1 MIQTKGLYESTRAC
15 QACALRDGCKG
26 PVPAKPGGRVMLV
39 GEAPGR
45 NEDETGVPFTG
56 QAGEYLNSLLE
67 TAGLSREE
75 VIISNTVK
83 CRPKSNRTPTVDEA
97 RYCAERWLNLEIA
110 AFKPDIIVPMGR
122 VAIEYIMGET
132 NVEHVHG
139 IPNSF
144 KVLGIPFEGTILPVY
159 HPAAGFYDTRL
170 MRHIQQD
177 FETLGKLVR
186 GEQVAV
192 PKDEYL
198 DPDYRQMTSTKV
210 FDKVAAWDTEIVD
223 DELWSF
229 QASDTPGT
237 GHFMRAGDWAMA
249 PGYQGAVVH
258 NYLFDAKYLELP
270 MNTDDTMLMA
280 YLLGLP
286 QGLKELAWRL
296 CGMEMDSYQETIGG
310 HRRDKAL
317 AYLEEAVNLE
327 VPDPP
332 LLENTSWSKKENRLV
347 TSSKQPQHITKK
359 IKRIIADVV
368 GGKQL
373 KDGPVDPYVRWH
385 NIDKRERA
393 EVERELGP
401 MRDASLEDVPV
412 DEAVYYACRD
422 SDATLRVFQKLD
434 REVDRLGLRYVYELD
449 KRTLPIALEMM
460 QNGIKLDSTY
470 LNNLGRHYFELM
482 EMKAEEIFKLVGSEG
497 FNPNSDNEVRKLLF
511 EQLGFTPSKFTE
523 TGLPSVSKD
532 ELPKIDHPVVPL
544 LMEYKHIAHL
554 KDSFCDV
561 LPNKVDEY
569 GRIHP
574 TINVT
579 RTETG
584 RWSMKEPNLQ
594 QIPSRSELGKAIRKA
609 FVAEEGNLLVA
620 IDYSQIEMRVAAHLT
635 GCRSMIDLFLEGRDI
650 HTETASQIFGVPV
663 DQVTSWQRYPTKTM
677 GFGVIY
683 GLTPH
688 GLYNQMAQEGLEDWD
703 EKSCENFI
711 KEYYAL
717 RPELGAWQDQTR
729 AFAAKNGY
737 VTDMFGRLRYIPEM
751 LCPVK
756 RYRGAGE
763 RQAINMPIQSTAQG
777 ILKTAMVKMHQEET
791 NFPYF
796 WLLQIHDELMFEV
809 EARQAIQF
817 VWWASNIMESAVQ
830 LSVPINVEAK
840 MGTNWGE
847 MA

>member
-1 MIQTKGLYESTRAC
+1 MIQTKGLYQATRGC
-15 QACALRDGCKG
+15 TSCALRDGCKG
-26 PVPAKPGGRVMLV
+26 PVPAKPGHGKGMLV

-56 QAGEYLNSLLE
+56 QAGEYLNSLLK
-67 TAGLSREE
+67 TAGLSRDD

-83 CRPKSNRTPTVDEA
+83 CRPKSNRTPTVEEA
-97 RYCAERWLNLEIA
+97 QYCASRWLDLEIS
-110 AFKPDIIVPMGR
+110 AFQPQIVVPMGR
-122 VAIEYIMGET
+122 VAIEYLTGEV

-139 IPNSF
+139 IP
-144 KVLGIPFEGTILPVY
+144 FEKDGATILPVY

-170 MRHIQQD
+170 MRHIQGD

-186 GEQVAV
+186 GERVAV

-198 DPDYRQMTSTKV
+198 DPDYRPMTSTKV

-237 GHFMRAGDWAMA
+237 GWFMKADSCLLDTGE
-249 PGYQGAVVH
+249 GAVVH
-258 NYLFDAKYLELP
+258 NYLFDAKYIELP
-270 MNTDDTMLMA
+270 LNTDDTMLMA
-280 YLLGLP
+280 YLLGMP

-310 HRRDKAL
+310 HRKDKAM
-317 AYLEEAVNLE
+317 AYLEDAVNLE

-332 LLENTSWSKKENRLV
+332 LLENTSWSKKENRLLI
-347 TSSKQPQHITKK
+347 SSKQPQHINRK

-401 MRDASLEDVPV
+401 MRDASLEDVPM
-412 DEAVYYACRD
+412 DEAVHYACRD

-434 REVDRLGLRYVYELD
+434 REIDRLGLRYVYELD
-449 KRTLPIALEMM
+449 KRTLPVALEMM

-470 LNNLGRHYFELM
+470 LNNLGRHYFEML
-482 EMKAEEIFKLVGSEG
+482 EMKAEAIFSTEGVGRR

-511 EQLGFTPSKFTE
+511 EELGFTPSKFTE

-561 LPNKVDEY
+561 LPGKVDEF

-609 FVAEEGNLLVA
+609 FVAEEGNFLVA
-620 IDYSQIEMRVAAHLT
+620 IDYSQIEMRVAAHMT
-635 GCRSMIDLFLEGRDI
+635 GCKSMIDLFLEGRDI

-663 DQVTSWQRYPTKTM
+663 DEVTSWQRYPTKTM

-688 GLYNQMAQEGLEDWD
+688 GLFNQMSQEGLEDWD
-703 EKSCENFI
+703 EKACERFI
-711 KEYYAL
+711 KEYYQL
-717 RPELGAWQDQTR
+717 RPELETWQNQTR
-729 AFAAKNGY
+729 AFAGKHGY
-737 VTDMFGRLRYIPEM
+737 VSDMFGRLRYIPEM

-756 RYRGAGE
+756 RYRSAGE

-777 ILKTAMVKMHQEET
+777 ILKTAMVKMHQA
-791 NFPYF
+791 NYHHPYA

-809 EARQAIQF
+809 EAVHAVQF
-817 VWWASNIMESAVQ
+817 VEWAEQIMESAVK

-847 MA
+847 MS

>member
-1 MIQTKGLYESTRAC
+1 MIQTRGLYQATRGC
-15 QACALRDGCKG
+15 TSCALRDGCKG
-26 PVPAKPGGRVMLV
+26 PVPAKPGHGKVMLV

-56 QAGEYLNSLLE
+56 QAGEYLNSLLK
-67 TAGLSREE
+67 TAGLSRDD

-83 CRPKSNRTPTVDEA
+83 CRPKSNRTPTVEEA
-97 RYCAERWLNLEIA
+97 QYCASRWLDLEIS
-110 AFKPDIIVPMGR
+110 AFQPQIVVPMGR
-122 VAIEYIMGET
+122 VAIEYLTGEV

-139 IPNSF
+139 IP
-144 KVLGIPFEGTILPVY
+144 FEKDGATILPVY

-170 MRHIQQD
+170 MRHIQGD

-186 GEQVAV
+186 GERVAV

-198 DPDYRQMTSTKV
+198 DPDYRPMTSTKV

-237 GHFMRAGDWAMA
+237 GWFMKADSCLLDTGE
-249 PGYQGAVVH
+249 GAVVH
-258 NYLFDAKYLELP
+258 NYLFDAKYIELP
-270 MNTDDTMLMA
+270 LNTDDTMLMA
-280 YLLGLP
+280 YLLGMP

-310 HRRDKAL
+310 HRKDKAM
-317 AYLEEAVNLE
+317 AYLEEAVNLK

-332 LLENTSWSKKENRLV
+332 LLENTSWSKKENRLLI
-347 TSSKQPQHITKK
+347 SSKQPQHINRK

-401 MRDASLEDVPV
+401 MRDASLEDVPM
-412 DEAVYYACRD
+412 DEAVHYACRD

-434 REVDRLGLRYVYELD
+434 REIDRLGLRYVYELD
-449 KRTLPIALEMM
+449 KRTLPVALEMM

-470 LNNLGRHYFELM
+470 LNNLGRHYFEML
-482 EMKAEEIFKLVGSEG
+482 EMKAEAIFSTEGVGRR

-511 EQLGFTPSKFTE
+511 EELGFTPSKFTE

-561 LPNKVDEY
+561 LPGKVDEF

-609 FVAEEGNLLVA
+609 FVAEEGNFLVA
-620 IDYSQIEMRVAAHLT
+620 IDYSQIEMRVAAHMT
-635 GCRSMIDLFLEGRDI
+635 GCKSMIDLFLEGRDI

-663 DQVTSWQRYPTKTM
+663 DEVTSWQRYPTKTM

-688 GLYNQMAQEGLEDWD
+688 GLFNQMSQEGLEDWD
-703 EKSCENFI
+703 EKACERFI
-711 KEYYAL
+711 KEYYQL
-717 RPELGAWQDQTR
+717 RPELETWQNQTR
-729 AFAAKNGY
+729 AFAGKHGY
-737 VTDMFGRLRYIPEM
+737 VSDMFGRLRYIPEM

-756 RYRGAGE
+756 RYRSAGE

-777 ILKTAMVKMHQEET
+777 ILKTAMVKMHQA
-791 NFPYF
+791 NYHHPYA

-809 EARQAIQF
+809 EAVHAVQF
-817 VWWASNIMESAVQ
+817 VEWAEQIMESAVK

-847 MA
+847 MS

>member
-1 MIQTKGLYESTRAC
+1 
-15 QACALRDGCKG
+15 
-26 PVPAKPGGRVMLV
+26 MLV

-45 NEDETGVPFTG
+45 NEDETGVPFTR

-67 TAGLSREE
+67 TAGLSRDE

-83 CRPKSNRTPTVDEA
+83 CRPKNNRTPTVDEA
-97 RYCAERWLNLEIA
+97 RYCANRWLDLEMA
-110 AFKPDIIVPMGR
+110 AFKPEIVVPMGR
-122 VAIEYIMGET
+122 VAIEYLTGET

-139 IPNSF
+139 IPF
-144 KVLGIPFEGTILPVY
+144 VKDGAMVLPVY
-159 HPAAGFYDTRL
+159 HPAAGFHDTRL
-170 MRHIQQD
+170 MRHIQGD
-177 FETLGKLVR
+177 FEILGKLVR
-186 GEQVAV
+186 GEPIERVEDEWAGEEMYIDMGEPFGEPQGEDDGRIVA
-192 PKDEYL
+192 L
-198 DPDYRQMTSTKV
+198 
-210 FDKVAAWDTEIVD
+210 DTETVD
-223 DELWSF
+223 GELWSV
-229 QASDTPGT
+229 QLSDVPG
-237 GHFMRAGDWAMA
+237 GGLFFSGVPEYLPILKHI
-249 PGYQGAVVH
+249 VVH
-258 NYLFDAKYLELP
+258 NYSYDSRFVQLP
-270 MNTDDTMLMA
+270 ENTDDTMLMA

-286 QGLKELAWRL
+286 QGLKGLAWRL

-310 HRRDKAL
+310 HRKDKAM
-317 AYLEEAVNLE
+317 AYLEEAVSLE

-332 LLENTSWSKKENRLV
+332 LLEDTSWSKKENRLV

-368 GGKQL
+368 GGKRL
-373 KDGPVDPYVRWH
+373 KDGPVDPYARWH

-393 EVERELGP
+393 EVERELGV
-401 MRDASLEDVPV
+401 MRDASLEDVPM
-412 DEAVYYACRD
+412 DEVVHYACRD
-422 SDATLRVFQKLD
+422 SDATLRVFQILSE
-434 REVDRLGLRYVYELD
+434 RIDRLGLRYVYELD

-460 QNGIKLDSTY
+460 RNGIKLDSTY
-470 LNNLGRHYFELM
+470 LNNLSRHYLELL
-482 EMKAEEIFKLVGSEG
+482 EMKAEAIFSTEGVGRR

-511 EQLGFTPSKFTE
+511 EELGFTPSKFTE

-544 LMEYKHIAHL
+544 LMEYKHLAHL
-554 KDSFCDV
+554 KDSFCDT
-561 LPNKVDEY
+561 LPGKVDEF

-609 FVAEEGNLLVA
+609 FVSEEGNFLVA

-688 GLYNQMAQEGLEDWD
+688 GLFNQMSQEGLEDWD
-703 EKSCENFI
+703 ERACEKFI
-711 KEYYAL
+711 KEYYQL

-729 AFAAKNGY
+729 AFAEKHGY

-777 ILKTAMVKMHQEET
+777 ILKAAMIRMGQEET
-791 NFPYF
+791 SFPWF

-809 EARQAIQF
+809 EAPHAPQF
-817 VWWASNIMESAVQ
+817 IWWATKIMESAVK
-830 LSVPINVEAK
+830 LSVPIKVEAK

>member
-1 MIQTKGLYESTRAC
+1 MIQTKGLYQATRGC
-15 QACALRDGCKG
+15 TSCALRDGCKG
-26 PVPAKPGGRVMLV
+26 PVPAKPGHGKVMLV

-56 QAGEYLNSLLE
+56 QAGEYLNSLLK
-67 TAGLSREE
+67 TAGLSRDD

-83 CRPKSNRTPTVDEA
+83 CRPKSNRTPTVEEA
-97 RYCAERWLNLEIA
+97 QYCASRWLDLEIS
-110 AFKPDIIVPMGR
+110 AFQPQIVVPMGR
-122 VAIEYIMGET
+122 VAIEYLTGEV

-139 IPNSF
+139 IP
-144 KVLGIPFEGTILPVY
+144 FEKDGATILPVY

-170 MRHIQQD
+170 MRHIQGD

-186 GEQVAV
+186 GERVAV

-198 DPDYRQMTSTKV
+198 DPDYRPMTSTKV

-237 GHFMRAGDWAMA
+237 GWFMKADSCLLDTGE
-249 PGYQGAVVH
+249 GAVVH
-258 NYLFDAKYLELP
+258 NYLFDAKYIELP
-270 MNTDDTMLMA
+270 LNTDYTMLMA
-280 YLLGLP
+280 YLLGMP

-310 HRRDKAL
+310 HRKDKAM

-332 LLENTSWSKKENRLV
+332 LLENTSWSKKENRLLI
-347 TSSKQPQHITKK
+347 SSKQPQHINRK

-401 MRDASLEDVPV
+401 MRDASLEDVPM
-412 DEAVYYACRD
+412 DEAVHYACRD

-434 REVDRLGLRYVYELD
+434 REIDRLGLRYVYELD

-470 LNNLGRHYFELM
+470 LNNLGRHYFEML
-482 EMKAEEIFKLVGSEG
+482 EMKAEAIFSTEGVGRR

-511 EQLGFTPSKFTE
+511 EELGFTPSKFTE

-561 LPNKVDEY
+561 LPGKVDEF

-609 FVAEEGNLLVA
+609 FVAEEGNFLVA
-620 IDYSQIEMRVAAHLT
+620 IDYSQIEMRVAAHMT
-635 GCRSMIDLFLEGRDI
+635 GCKSMIDLFLEGRDI

-663 DQVTSWQRYPTKTM
+663 DEVTSWQRYPTKTM

-688 GLYNQMAQEGLEDWD
+688 GLFNQMSQEGLEDWD
-703 EKSCENFI
+703 EKACERFI
-711 KEYYAL
+711 KEYYQL
-717 RPELGAWQDQTR
+717 RPELETWQNQTR
-729 AFAAKNGY
+729 AFAGKHGY
-737 VTDMFGRLRYIPEM
+737 VSDMFGRLRYIPEM

-756 RYRGAGE
+756 RYRSAGE

-777 ILKTAMVKMHQEET
+777 ILKTAMVKMHQA
-791 NFPYF
+791 NYHHPYA

-809 EARQAIQF
+809 EAVHAVQF
-817 VWWASNIMESAVQ
+817 VEWAEQIMESAVK

-847 MA
+847 MS

>member
-1 MIQTKGLYESTRAC
+1 MIQTKGLYQATRGC
-15 QACALRDGCKG
+15 TSCALRDGCKG
-26 PVPAKPGGRVMLV
+26 PVPAKPGHGKVMLV

-56 QAGEYLNSLLE
+56 QAGEYLNSLLK

-83 CRPKSNRTPTVDEA
+83 CRPKSNRTPTVEEA
-97 RYCAERWLNLEIA
+97 QYCASRWLDLEIS
-110 AFKPDIIVPMGR
+110 AFQPQIVVPMGR
-122 VAIEYIMGET
+122 VAIEYLTGEV

-139 IPNSF
+139 IP
-144 KVLGIPFEGTILPVY
+144 FEKDGATILPVY

-170 MRHIQQD
+170 MRHIQGD

-186 GEQVAV
+186 GERVAV

-198 DPDYRQMTSTKV
+198 DPDYRPMTSTKV

-237 GHFMRAGDWAMA
+237 GWFMKADSCLLDTGE
-249 PGYQGAVVH
+249 GAVVH
-258 NYLFDAKYLELP
+258 NYLFDAKYIELP
-270 MNTDDTMLMA
+270 LNTDDTMLMA
-280 YLLGLP
+280 YLLGMP

-310 HRRDKAL
+310 HRKDKAM
-317 AYLEEAVNLE
+317 AYLEEAVNLK

-332 LLENTSWSKKENRLV
+332 LLENTSWSKKENRLLI
-347 TSSKQPQHITKK
+347 SSKQPQHINRK

-401 MRDASLEDVPV
+401 MRDASLEDVPM
-412 DEAVYYACRD
+412 DEAVHYACRD

-434 REVDRLGLRYVYELD
+434 REIDRLGLRYVYELD
-449 KRTLPIALEMM
+449 KRTLPVALEMM

-470 LNNLGRHYFELM
+470 LNNLGRHYFEML
-482 EMKAEEIFKLVGSEG
+482 EMKAEAIFSTEGVGRR

-511 EQLGFTPSKFTE
+511 EELGFTPSKFTE

-561 LPNKVDEY
+561 LPGKVDEF

-609 FVAEEGNLLVA
+609 FVAEEGNFLVA
-620 IDYSQIEMRVAAHLT
+620 IDYSQIEMRVAAHMT
-635 GCRSMIDLFLEGRDI
+635 GCKSMIDLFLEGRDI

-663 DQVTSWQRYPTKTM
+663 DEVTSWQRYPTKTM

-688 GLYNQMAQEGLEDWD
+688 GLFNQMSQEGLEDWD
-703 EKSCENFI
+703 EKACERFI
-711 KEYYAL
+711 KEYYQL
-717 RPELGAWQDQTR
+717 RPELETWQNQTR
-729 AFAAKNGY
+729 AFAGKHGY
-737 VTDMFGRLRYIPEM
+737 VSDMFGRLRYIPEM

-756 RYRGAGE
+756 RYRSAGE

-777 ILKTAMVKMHQEET
+777 ILKTAMVRMHQA
-791 NFPYF
+791 NYHHPYA

-809 EARQAIQF
+809 EAVHAVQF
-817 VWWASNIMESAVQ
+817 VEWAEQIMESAVK

-847 MA
+847 MS

>member
-1 MIQTKGLYESTRAC
+1 MIQTRGLYQATRGC
-15 QACALRDGCKG
+15 TSCALREGCKG
-26 PVPAKPGGRVMLV
+26 PVPAKPGRGGVMLV
-39 GEAPGR
+39 GEAPGK

-67 TAGLSREE
+67 SAGLSRDL
-75 VIISNTVK
+75 VTISNTVK
-83 CRPKSNRTPTVDEA
+83 CRPKSNRTPTVEEA
-97 RYCAERWLNLEIA
+97 QYCASRWLDLEIS
-110 AFKPDIIVPMGR
+110 AFQPQIVVPMGR
-122 VAIEYIMGET
+122 VAIEYLTGQT

-139 IPNSF
+139 IP
-144 KVLGIPFEGTILPVY
+144 FEKDGATILPVY

-170 MRHIQQD
+170 MRHIQHD

-186 GEQVAV
+186 GEQVVV
-192 PKDEYL
+192 PQDEY
-198 DPDYRQMTSTKV
+198 PEPVYVEMTSDKY
-210 FDKVAAWDTEIVD
+210 FDKVAAWDTETVD

-237 GHFMRAGDWAMA
+237 GYFMKAGEWAMA

-270 MNTDDTMLMA
+270 GNTDDTMLMA

-296 CGMEMDSYQETIGG
+296 CGMEMESYQETIGG
-310 HRRDKAL
+310 HRKDKAM
-317 AYLEEAVNLE
+317 AYLEDAVNLE

-332 LLENTSWSKKENRLV
+332 LLENTSWSKKENRLL

-401 MRDASLEDVPV
+401 MRDASLEDVPM
-412 DEAVYYACRD
+412 DEAVHYACRD
-422 SDATLRVFQKLD
+422 SDATLRVFQILSERIDK
-434 REVDRLGLRYVYELD
+434 LGLRYVYEMD
-449 KRTLPIALEMM
+449 KRTLPIAMEMM

-470 LNNLGRHYFELM
+470 LNNLGRHYFEML
-482 EMKAEEIFKLVGSEG
+482 EMKAEAIFSTEGVGRR

-511 EQLGFTPSKFTE
+511 EELRFTPSKFTE

-554 KDSFCDV
+554 KDSFCDT
-561 LPNKVDEY
+561 LPGKVDEF

-574 TINVT
+574 TVNVT

-635 GCRSMIDLFLEGRDI
+635 GCKSMIDLFLEGRDI

-688 GLYNQMAQEGLEDWD
+688 GLFNQMSQEGLEDWD
-703 EKSCENFI
+703 ERACEKFI

-717 RPELGAWQDQTR
+717 RPELGVWQDQTR
-729 AFAAKNGY
+729 AFAGKHGY
-737 VTDMFGRLRYIPEM
+737 VSDMFGRLRYIPEM

-756 RYRGAGE
+756 RYRSAGE

-777 ILKTAMVKMHQEET
+777 VLKMAMVKMHQSDYHH
-791 NFPYF
+791 PYA

-809 EARQAIQF
+809 EANYAVQF
-817 VWWASNIMESAVQ
+817 VWWAKQIMESAVK

-847 MA
+847 MS